1 VLRQLAQVFDL
12 AVQFTAEASKVGMPL
27 TSLGT
32 HALSRPEQIFRIID
46 RPLIGSQGDRVQL
59 PVRWRYKIDRWR
71 SQFGSLFRRQPS
83 VARPR
88 LCPACGT
95 LVGSTAGR
103 CHQCGAN
110 LTFSLAAASRSLSKL
125 LPQTAPVS
133 YGILG
138 LCCILYGVSLLITIK
153 QSGFQAPSGG
163 LGALFGLGGIN
174 GLVLVKMGSSS
185 SFLDLAQP
193 WRLITAIF
201 LHGSL
206 LHLGFNMWVMMDLAP
221 TIEELYGSARFLF
234 VFIVTGISGYI
245 LSFVTG
251 HPNSVGASG
260 SLLGLVGLLLA
271 LTTGRQNMAMRML
284 RSQLLYWLAYI
295 VVLGI
300 LMPGIDNY
308 AHVGGFVAGFL
319 LGKVMA
325 DRQPADVIE
334 RRRAYA
340 LGWTTG
346 FVVLAS
352 FVFMLLNYFG
362 SPIGLG

>member
-1 VLRQLAQVFDL
+1 MP
-12 AVQFTAEASKVGMPL
+12 AS
-27 TSLGT
+27 SGT
-32 HALSRPEQIFRIID
+32 DALSRPDEIFRIID
-46 RPLIGSQGDRVQL
+46 RRLISSQGDRVQL

-71 SQFGSLFRRQPS
+71 NQIASLFHRQPA

-95 LVGSTAGR
+95 LVGSSSGR
-103 CHQCGAN
+103 CHQCGAS
-110 LTFSLAAASRSLSKL
+110 LTFSLAAASRSLGKV
-125 LPQTAPVS
+125 LPQTSPVT

-153 QSGFQAPSGG
+153 RSGFAAPMGLSGP
-163 LGALFGLGGIN
+163 FD
-174 GLVLVKMGSSS
+174 LV
-185 SFLDLAQP
+185 QP

-206 LHLGFNMWVMMDLAP
+206 LHLGFNMWVLMDLGP

-234 VFIVTGISGYI
+234 VFIVTGVAGYL
-245 LSFVTG
+245 LSSTTG
-251 HPNSVGASG
+251 HFSVGASG

-271 LTTGRQNMAMRML
+271 LTTGRHSIGMRML

-308 AHVGGFVAGFL
+308 AHIGGFVAGFL

-325 DRQPADVIE
+325 DRQPVDVIE

-346 FVVLAS
+346 FAVLTS
-352 FVFMLLNYFG
+352 FALMLVNYF
-362 SPIGLG
+362 SSSIGLG

>member
-1 VLRQLAQVFDL
+1 MHLRVPKRF
-12 AVQFTAEASKVGMPL
+12 FG
-27 TSLGT
+27 
-32 HALSRPEQIFRIID
+32 IID
-46 RPLIGSQGDRVQL
+46 RHLIGSQGDLVPL
-59 PVRWRYKIDRWR
+59 PIRWRYKIDRWR
-71 SQFGSLFRRQPS
+71 NQIAALFRGQPS

-95 LVGSTAGR
+95 LVGATAGR
-103 CHQCGAN
+103 CHQCGASM
-110 LTFSLAAASRSLSKL
+110 TFSLAAASRSLGRL
-125 LPQTAPVS
+125 LPQTSPVS

-153 QSGFQAPSGG
+153 RSGFQAPSGG
-163 LGALFGLGGIN
+163 FGALFGLGGIDSRIL
-174 GLVLVKMGSSS
+174 GRMGASLPL
-185 SFLDLAQP
+185 FLYPNDLSQP

-206 LHLGFNMWVMMDLAP
+206 LHIGFNMWVMMDLAP

-234 VFIVTGISGYI
+234 VFIVTGVSGYL
-245 LSFVTG
+245 LSSTTG
-251 HPNSVGASG
+251 HFSVGASG

-271 LTTGRQNMAMRML
+271 LTTGRQSIGMRML

-295 VVLGI
+295 AVLGI

-308 AHVGGFVAGFL
+308 AHIGGFVAGFL

-346 FVVLAS
+346 FAVLAS
-352 FVFMLLNYFG
+352 FVFMLFNYFR
-362 SPIGLG
+362 STTGLG

>member
-1 VLRQLAQVFDL
+1 V
-12 AVQFTAEASKVGMPL
+12 PL
-27 TSLGT
+27 
-32 HALSRPEQIFRIID
+32 PI
-46 RPLIGSQGDRVQL
+46 
-59 PVRWRYKIDRWR
+59 RWRYKIDRWR
-71 SQFGSLFRRQPS
+71 NQMASVFRRQPA

-103 CHQCGAN
+103 CHQCGAS
-110 LTFSLAAASRSLSKL
+110 LTFSLAAASRSLSRL
-125 LPQTAPVS
+125 LPQTSPVS

-138 LCCILYGVSLLITIK
+138 LCCILYGVSLLITINR
-153 QSGFQAPSGG
+153 SGFQAPNGG
-163 LGALFGLGGIN
+163 LGALFGLGGISGAVLMRM
-174 GLVLVKMGSSS
+174 GLSAGPYDFV
-185 SFLDLAQP
+185 QP

-206 LHLGFNMWVMMDLAP
+206 LHIGFNMWVMMDLAP

-234 VFIVTGISGYI
+234 VFIVTGVSGYL
-245 LSFVTG
+245 LSSTTG
-251 HPNSVGASG
+251 HFSVGASG

-271 LTTGRQNMAMRML
+271 LTTGRQSIGMRML

-308 AHVGGFVAGFL
+308 AHVGGFVVGFL

-346 FVVLAS
+346 FAVLAS
-352 FVFMLLNYFG
+352 FAFMLFNYFH
-362 SPIGLG
+362 SPIGVG

>member
-1 VLRQLAQVFDL
+1 V
-12 AVQFTAEASKVGMPL
+12 PL
-27 TSLGT
+27 
-32 HALSRPEQIFRIID
+32 PI
-46 RPLIGSQGDRVQL
+46 
-59 PVRWRYKIDRWR
+59 RWRYKIERWR
-71 SQFGSLFRRQPS
+71 NQLGSVFRRQPAA
-83 VARPR
+83 ARPR

-103 CHQCGAN
+103 CHQCGAS

-138 LCCILYGVSLLITIK
+138 LCCVLYGVSLLITINRN
-153 QSGFQAPSGG
+153 GFQAPSGG
-163 LGALFGLGGIN
+163 LGALFGLGGISGAVLFRM
-174 GLVLVKMGSSS
+174 GLSGP
-185 SFLDLAQP
+185 FDFAQP

-206 LHLGFNMWVMMDLAP
+206 LHIGFNMWVMMDLAP

-234 VFIVTGISGYI
+234 VFIVTGVSGYV
-245 LSFVTG
+245 LSSTTG
-251 HPNSVGASG
+251 HFSVGASG

-271 LTTGRQNMAMRML
+271 LSSGRQSLAMRML
-284 RSQLLYWLAYI
+284 RSQLLYWLVYI
-295 VVLGI
+295 AVLGI

-308 AHVGGFVAGFL
+308 AHIGGFVAGFV
-319 LGKVMA
+319 LGKIMK

-346 FVVLAS
+346 FVVLTS

-362 SPIGLG
+362 SSVGLG

>member
-1 VLRQLAQVFDL
+1 
-12 AVQFTAEASKVGMPL
+12 MPL
-27 TSLGT
+27 
-32 HALSRPEQIFRIID
+32 PI
-46 RPLIGSQGDRVQL
+46 
-59 PVRWRYKIDRWR
+59 RWRYKIERWR
-71 SQFGSLFRRQPS
+71 NQFESLFHRQPS

-103 CHQCGAN
+103 CHQCGAS

-125 LPQTAPVS
+125 LPQTSPVS

-138 LCCILYGVSLLITIK
+138 LCCILYGVSLLITINRN
-153 QSGFQAPSGG
+153 GFQAPGG
-163 LGALFGLGGIN
+163 GGFGALFGLGGISGAVLLRM
-174 GLVLVKMGSSS
+174 GLSGP
-185 SFLDLAQP
+185 FDLSQP

-206 LHLGFNMWVMMDLAP
+206 LHIGFNMWVLMDLAP

-234 VFIVTGISGYI
+234 VFIVTGVAGYL
-245 LSFVTG
+245 LSSTTG
-251 HPNSVGASG
+251 HFSVGASG

-271 LTTGRQNMAMRML
+271 LTTGRHSIGMRML
-284 RSQLLYWLAYI
+284 RSQLIYWLAYI
-295 VVLGI
+295 AVLGI

-308 AHVGGFVAGFL
+308 AHIGGFVAGFL

-340 LGWTTG
+340 LGWSTG
-346 FVVLAS
+346 FAVLAS
-352 FVFMLLNYFG
+352 FVLMLLNYFA
-362 SPIGLG
+362 SPVGLG

>member
-1 VLRQLAQVFDL
+1 
-12 AVQFTAEASKVGMPL
+12 
-27 TSLGT
+27 
-32 HALSRPEQIFRIID
+32 
-46 RPLIGSQGDRVQL
+46 VQL

-71 SQFGSLFRRQPS
+71 NQIASLFHRQPA

-95 LVGSTAGR
+95 LVGSSSGR
-103 CHQCGAN
+103 CHQCGAS
-110 LTFSLAAASRSLSKL
+110 LTFSLAAASRSLGKV
-125 LPQTAPVS
+125 LPQTSPVT

-138 LCCILYGVSLLITIK
+138 LCCFLYGVSLLITIK
-153 QSGFQAPSGG
+153 RSGFAAPSGG

-174 GLVLVKMGSSS
+174 GAVLFRMGLSGPFDLV
-185 SFLDLAQP
+185 QP

-206 LHLGFNMWVMMDLAP
+206 LHLGFNMWVLMDLGP

-234 VFIVTGISGYI
+234 VFIVTGVAGYL
-245 LSFVTG
+245 LSSTTG
-251 HPNSVGASG
+251 HFSVGASG

-271 LTTGRQNMAMRML
+271 LTTGRHSIGMRML

-308 AHVGGFVAGFL
+308 AHIGGFVAGFL

-325 DRQPADVIE
+325 DRQPSDVVE

-346 FVVLAS
+346 FAVAAS
-352 FVFMLLNYFG
+352 FALMLVNYF
-362 SPIGLG
+362 SSSIGLG

>member
-1 VLRQLAQVFDL
+1 
-12 AVQFTAEASKVGMPL
+12 
-27 TSLGT
+27 
-32 HALSRPEQIFRIID
+32 
-46 RPLIGSQGDRVQL
+46 
-59 PVRWRYKIDRWR
+59 
-71 SQFGSLFRRQPS
+71 
-83 VARPR
+83 
-88 LCPACGT
+88 
-95 LVGSTAGR
+95 
-103 CHQCGAN
+103 
-110 LTFSLAAASRSLSKL
+110 
-125 LPQTAPVS
+125 
-133 YGILG
+133 
-138 LCCILYGVSLLITIK
+138 VSLLITINR
-153 QSGFQAPSGG
+153 SGFQAPSGG

-174 GLVLVKMGSSS
+174 GLVLVRMGSSS

-234 VFIVTGISGYI
+234 VFIVTGVCGYI
-245 LSFVTG
+245 LSFLTG

-260 SLLGLVGLLLA
+260 SLLGLVGLMLA
-271 LTTGRQNMAMRML
+271 LTTGRQSAAMRML

-308 AHVGGFVAGFL
+308 AHAGGFVAGFV
-319 LGKVMA
+319 LGKIMA
-325 DRQPADVIE
+325 DRQPTDAIE

-352 FVFMLLNYFG
+352 FAFMLLNYFG

>member
-1 VLRQLAQVFDL
+1 MIPVLFATRYSPLEP
-12 AVQFTAEASKVGMPL
+12 TAF
-27 TSLGT
+27 
-32 HALSRPEQIFRIID
+32 SRPEQIFRIID
-46 RPLIGSQGDRVQL
+46 RPLIRSQGDRVPL
-59 PVRWRYKIDRWR
+59 PIRWRYKIDRWR
-71 SQFGSLFRRQPS
+71 NQFGSLFRRQPS

-138 LCCILYGVSLLITIK
+138 LCCILYGVSLLITINR
-153 QSGFQAPSGG
+153 SGFQAPSGG

-174 GLVLVKMGSSS
+174 GLVLVRMGSSS

-234 VFIVTGISGYI
+234 VFIVTGVCGYI
-245 LSFVTG
+245 LSFLTG

-260 SLLGLVGLLLA
+260 SLLGLVGLMLA
-271 LTTGRQNMAMRML
+271 LTTGRQSAAMRML

-308 AHVGGFVAGFL
+308 AHAGGFVAGFV
-319 LGKVMA
+319 LGKIMA
-325 DRQPADVIE
+325 DRQPTDAIE

-352 FVFMLLNYFG
+352 FAFMLLNYFG

>member
-1 VLRQLAQVFDL
+1 V
-12 AVQFTAEASKVGMPL
+12 PL
-27 TSLGT
+27 
-32 HALSRPEQIFRIID
+32 PI
-46 RPLIGSQGDRVQL
+46 
-59 PVRWRYKIDRWR
+59 RWRYKIDRWR
-71 SQFGSLFRRQPS
+71 NQFRSYFRPQPS
-83 VARPR
+83 ISRPR

-103 CHQCGAN
+103 CHQCGAS

-125 LPQTAPVS
+125 LPQTSPVS

-138 LCCILYGVSLLITIK
+138 LCCVLYGASLLITINR
-153 QSGFQAPSGG
+153 SGFQAPGG
-163 LGALFGLGGIN
+163 GGFGALFGLGGISGAVLFRM
-174 GLVLVKMGSSS
+174 GLSGP
-185 SFLDLAQP
+185 FDFAQP

-206 LHLGFNMWVMMDLAP
+206 LHIGFNMWVMMDLAP

-234 VFIVTGISGYI
+234 VFIVTGVSGYV
-245 LSFVTG
+245 LSGTTG
-251 HPNSVGASG
+251 HFSVGASG

-271 LTTGRQNMAMRML
+271 LTTGRHSIGMRML

-325 DRQPADVIE
+325 DRQPADVLE

-346 FVVLAS
+346 FAVLAS
-352 FVFMLLNYFG
+352 FVLMLLNYFG
-362 SPIGLG
+362 SPVGIG